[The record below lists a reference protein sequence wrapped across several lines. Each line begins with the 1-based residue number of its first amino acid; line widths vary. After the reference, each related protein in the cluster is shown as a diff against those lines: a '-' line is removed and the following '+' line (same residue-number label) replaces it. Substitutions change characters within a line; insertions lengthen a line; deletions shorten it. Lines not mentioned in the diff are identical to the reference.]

1 MDDFIVFILSH
12 GRANNVVTYETLR
25 SQGYTGRVGIVIDDD
40 DKHGDDYREK
50 FGEDNVFVFNKDEI
64 AKNFDEV
71 IKGDRRT
78 VVYARNAC
86 FDIARNIGVKYFVEL
101 DDDYSYF
108 SFALDGNYRFVEA
121 QKNGGVG
128 RFKNIKNLD
137 EVFRIILDFYKNTP
151 SIASIAMAQAG
162 DLIGGEQASCLT
174 SVRLLRKAMNSFF
187 CSTDRPFNF
196 TGRINEDVNTYT
208 MEAHRGVLFFTD
220 CQVYINQGATQK
232 NSGGMTD
239 VYLDSGT
246 YLKSFFSVICCPSAV
261 KVALMGTSHKRLHH
275 NIAWDNCT
283 PKIIS
288 EQYRKT

>member
-12 GRANNVVTYETLR
+12 GRAKNVVTYETLI
-25 SQGYTGRVGIVIDDD
+25 SQGYTGRIGIVIDDE
-40 DKHGDDYREK
+40 DKQGDEYRKK
-50 FGEDNVFVFNKDEI
+50 FGEDNVFVFNKDQI

-108 SFALDGNYRFVEA
+108 SFALDGNYRFVEN
-121 QKNGGVG
+121 QKNGGVS

-137 EVFRIILDFYKNTP
+137 EVFKIILNFYKNTP

-162 DLIGGEQASCLT
+162 DLIGGEQASCLS

-187 CSTDRPFNF
+187 CSVDRPFKF
-196 TGRINEDVNTYT
+196 SGRINEDVNTYT
-208 MEAHRGVLFFTD
+208 MEAHRGTLFFTD
-220 CQVYINQGATQK
+220 CQVYLNQGATQK

-275 NIAWDNCT
+275 NIDWGSCT

-288 EQYRKT
+288 ERYRKT

>member
-12 GRANNVVTYETLR
+12 GRASNVLTYNTLR
-25 SQGYTGRVGIVIDDD
+25 SQGYDGRIGIVIDDE
-40 DKHGDDYREK
+40 DKQGDEYRKE
-50 FGEDNVFVFNKDEI
+50 FGAENVFMFNKSEI
-64 AKNFDEV
+64 ASRFDEV
-71 IKGDRRT
+71 INGDRRT

-86 FDIARNIGVKYFVEL
+86 FDIARSIGVKYFIEL

-108 SFALDGNYRFVEA
+108 SFALDGDLRFVEA

-128 RFKNIKNLD
+128 RSKNIKNLN
-137 EVFRIILDFYKNTP
+137 EVFKIILDYYKQTP
-151 SIASIAMAQAG
+151 AIASIAMAQAG
-162 DLIGGEQASCLT
+162 DLIGGEQASCLS

-187 CSTDRPFNF
+187 CSVDRPFKF

-208 MEAHRGVLFFTD
+208 MEAHRGVLFFTV
-220 CQVYINQGATQK
+220 CQVYLNQGATQK

-275 NIAWDNCT
+275 NIDWGSCT

-288 EQYRKT
+288 ERYRKT